1 MSGGSGTGEVCNM
14 KSTGSPY
21 MDKVKLRA
29 FSKNPPKQVGELL
42 NLTINQRRISTQF
55 LTGHCHLKGH
65 VFKL

>member
-1 MSGGSGTGEVCNM
+1 M

-21 MDKVKLRA
+21 IDKGKLRA
-29 FSKNPPKQVGELL
+29 FSKNLPKQAGELL
-42 NLTINQRRISTQF
+42 NLTINQQRILIYI